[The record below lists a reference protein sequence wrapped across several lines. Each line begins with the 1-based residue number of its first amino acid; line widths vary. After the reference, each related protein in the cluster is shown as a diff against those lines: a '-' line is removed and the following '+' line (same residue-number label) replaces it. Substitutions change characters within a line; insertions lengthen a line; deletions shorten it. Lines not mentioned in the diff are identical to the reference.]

1 MIYLDWAAS
10 SPPEAEALETARDIS
25 SRFFANPSSVH
36 SAGKTARNLLEEARD
51 GLTRILGGGRLL
63 FTSGATESNA
73 SILLAQLA
81 RRTLAGSSG
90 GAAGIVVSSIEHASV
105 HEQALRLRDFG
116 LRSSF
121 ASAESDGIVDP
132 GRIVELIDDET
143 VLVSVMFVNNETGV
157 VQRVGDIVRA
167 VRDRSKA
174 GGRRIL
180 VHSDAS
186 QGFGKLSFRP
196 LDLGLDAVSL
206 SGHKMGG
213 PRGIGALWLAPEVS
227 PAFLSAGGGQESGM
241 RPGTENL
248 PGACAF
254 EIACEK
260 RIHRQTEEL
269 AAAREKSHLLMRALR
284 EIPGIRFFPE
294 SRGDPGGASGGEQP
308 YSPYILCFGFP
319 PLPGEV
325 LVRQADSRGFLIGSG
340 SACSSRKKNRTRV
353 LESMGISAG
362 TAISAVRVSFGPATP
377 SHELESFADFLK
389 KEIPALYSVSS
400 GSRA

>member
-10 SPPEAEALETARDIS
+10 SPPEEEALETAREIS

-36 SAGKTARNLLEEARD
+36 SAGKTARNLLEEARES
-51 GLTRILGGGRLL
+51 LTRILGGGRLS
-63 FTSGATESNA
+63 FTSGATESNS
-73 SILLAQLA
+73 SILSAQLA
-81 RRTLAGSSG
+81 RQTLAGSRG
-90 GAAGIVVSSIEHASV
+90 GAAGIVASSIEHASV

-116 LRSSF
+116 LRCSF
-121 ASAESDGIVDP
+121 APPERDGIVDP
-132 GRIVELIDDET
+132 GRIIELIDDET
-143 VLVSVMFVNNETGV
+143 VLVSVMLVNNETGV
-157 VQRVGDIVRA
+157 VQRLGDVVQA

-180 VHSDAS
+180 VHADAS
-186 QGFGKLSFRP
+186 QGFGKLPFRP
-196 LDLGLDAVSL
+196 LDLGLDAVSM

-213 PRGIGALWLAPEVS
+213 PRGIGALWLAPDVS

-254 EIACEK
+254 EIACQK
-260 RIHRQTEEL
+260 RIRRQAEEL
-269 AAAREKSHLLMRALR
+269 AAAREKSHLLIRALR

-294 SRGDPGGASGGEQP
+294 ARGDPGGAGGKDQP

-325 LVRQADSRGFLIGSG
+325 LARQADSRGFLIGLG

-353 LESMGISAG
+353 LESMGISAE
-362 TAISAVRVSFGPATP
+362 TALSAVRVSFGPATP
-377 SHELESFADFLK
+377 AHDLESFADFLK
-389 KEIPALYSVSS
+389 KEIPSLHSLST

>member
-10 SPPEAEALETARDIS
+10 SPPEAEALDTAREIS

-36 SAGKTARNLLEEARD
+36 SAGKTARNQLEEARD
-51 GLTRILGGGRLL
+51 SLTRILGSGRLV
-63 FTSGATESNA
+63 FTSGATESNT

-81 RRTLAGSSG
+81 RQALAVSRG

-116 LRSSF
+116 LRCSF
-121 ASAESDGIVDP
+121 AAPGSDGIVDP
-132 GRIVELIDDET
+132 GRVVELIDNDT
-143 VLVSVMFVNNETGV
+143 VLVSVMLVNNETGV
-157 VQRVGDIVRA
+157 VQRIGDIVRA
-167 VRDRSKA
+167 VRDLSKA

-180 VHSDAS
+180 VHTDAA
-186 QGFGKLSFRP
+186 QAFGKIPFHP
-196 LDLGLDAVSL
+196 LELGVDAASL

-213 PRGIGALWLAPEVS
+213 PRGIGALWLAQDVS

-248 PGACAF
+248 PAVCAF
-254 EIACEK
+254 EIAGEK
-260 RIHRQTEEL
+260 RIRRQAEEL
-269 AAAREKSHLLMRALR
+269 AAAREKSLLLIRALR
-284 EIPGIRFFPE
+284 EIPAIRFFPE
-294 SRGDPGGASGGEQP
+294 NRGDLIEASGTEQP

-353 LESMGISAG
+353 LESMGVGAD
-362 TAISAVRVSFGPATP
+362 TALSAVRVSFGPSTP
-377 SHELESFADFLK
+377 AHDLESFADFLK
-389 KEIPALYSVSS
+389 KEIPALHAVSS
-400 GSRA
+400 GSRT